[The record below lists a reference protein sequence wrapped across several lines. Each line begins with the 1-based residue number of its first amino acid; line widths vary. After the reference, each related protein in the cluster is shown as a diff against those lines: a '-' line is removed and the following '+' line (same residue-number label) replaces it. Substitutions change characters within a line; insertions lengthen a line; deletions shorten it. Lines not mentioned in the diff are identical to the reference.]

1 MCLDPTRHIVPQSH
15 CHGEPGSGCPSPC
28 SRHGVEPGTGPPS
41 PNIRIPT
48 LSSCL
53 EGHLVPVDGAGCPTG
68 SIASHG
74 APYTPT
80 DVSKPLHLSSAP
92 APAPSPPDARSPL
105 PSPCFSDSCPSCA
118 GFPATQSRT
127 GFWGILSRASA
138 WASCTYPRVSDAMP
152 RLPGAPCRLGGRA
165 RPSVTCLPPLP
176 CPGLAYALLAGLPP
190 VTGLYSSFYPVFL
203 YFFFGTSRHNS
214 VGELRDR
221 VLPQGRWGGSEYD
234 RGEPSSTAQH
244 YHINRWGGPFLPLLC
259 PTKKVVG
266 QTRAKAQWVRFEPSP
281 RG

>member
-1 MCLDPTRHIVPQSH
+1 MCLDPTRHSVPQSH

-152 RLPGAPCRLGGRA
+152 RLPGAPCRLRGQGSAIRDMSPSSAMSRTCLRTAGRA
-165 RPSVTCLPPLP
+165 AARHWSLLLLLP
-176 CPGLAYALLAGLPP
+176 
-190 VTGLYSSFYPVFL
+190 
-203 YFFFGTSRHNS
+203 R
-214 VGELRDR
+214 
-221 VLPQGRWGGSEYD
+221 
-234 RGEPSSTAQH
+234 
-244 YHINRWGGPFLPLLC
+244 LPLLLLWDI
-259 PTKKVVG
+259 
-266 QTRAKAQWVRFEPSP
+266 QAQL